1 MSAKNKLKTG
11 AQELGL
17 DLSKEQLDMLL
28 EYMDILQEWNQK
40 INLTAIDDPE
50 EIVVKHFLDSL
61 SLLQTLDLSGEERVI
76 DIGTGAGF
84 PGLVLKIIYPNLRL
98 TLLDSVKKKVNFLRQ
113 AAYQLDLDLDTIEF
127 IHGRAE
133 DLGRNRQHREQYD
146 YAIARAVAYLNILS
160 EYALP
165 FVKVGGQFIAQ
176 KGENAK
182 KEVVDSQVALE
193 KLGGETVNL
202 APVDLPYNDDDRY
215 LIVIE
220 KIMATTSQ
228 YPRQAG
234 TPKKKPLE

>member
-1 MSAKNKLKTG
+1 MSAKKKLKTG
-11 AQELGL
+11 AQELGV
-17 DLSKEQLDMLL
+17 DLSASQVEKLL
-28 EYMDILQEWNQK
+28 EYMEILQEWNQK
-40 INLTAIDDPE
+40 INLTAIDKPE

-61 SLLQTLDLSGEERVI
+61 SILQSLDLSGTEKII

-84 PGLVLKIIYPNLRL
+84 PGLVLKIVHPNLEL

-113 AAYQLDLDLDTIEF
+113 AAYQLELDLDTIEF

-133 DLGRNRQHREQYD
+133 DLARNRQHREKYD
-146 YAIARAVAYLNILS
+146 YAVARAVAYLNILS

-165 FVKVGGQFIAQ
+165 FVKVGGQFVAQ

-193 KLGGETVNL
+193 ELGGETVNL
-202 APVDLPYNDDDRY
+202 APVDLPDNDDDRY
-215 LIVIE
+215 LIVID
-220 KIMATTSQ
+220 KIMATPSQ

-234 TPKKKPLE
+234 TPKKNPLK

>member
-17 DLSKEQLDMLL
+17 DLSKEQLDILL
-28 EYMDILQEWNQK
+28 EYMEILREWNQK

>member
-17 DLSKEQLDMLL
+17 DLSKEQLDILL
-28 EYMDILQEWNQK
+28 EYMDILREWNQK

-127 IHGRAE
+127 LHGRAE

-165 FVKVGGQFIAQ
+165 FVKEGGQFIAQ

-193 KLGGETVNL
+193 KLGGETINL

-228 YPRQAG
+228 YPRRAG
-234 TPKKKPLE
+234 TPKKKPL

>member
-17 DLSKEQLDMLL
+17 DLSKEQLDILL

-234 TPKKKPLE
+234 TPKKKPL